1 MERREAP
8 RSLRN
13 LLRLALRSASRTRQ
27 ASGTQVFGGWWGSR
41 GARALAR
48 SPGASR
54 RSIAARV
61 VGGRT
66 LLLHPAS
73 RSTAPSTSQGEA
85 SVRRM

>member
-8 RSLRN
+8 RRF
-13 LLRLALRSASRTRQ
+13 AKPPQ
-27 ASGTQVFGGWWGSR
+27 AG
-41 GARALAR
+41 
-48 SPGASR
+48 
-54 RSIAARV
+54 IAICQPHTPSFRDPSVWRV
-61 VGGRT
+61 VGVPWRAGPCEEPGRLSALHRGTRCRRPT